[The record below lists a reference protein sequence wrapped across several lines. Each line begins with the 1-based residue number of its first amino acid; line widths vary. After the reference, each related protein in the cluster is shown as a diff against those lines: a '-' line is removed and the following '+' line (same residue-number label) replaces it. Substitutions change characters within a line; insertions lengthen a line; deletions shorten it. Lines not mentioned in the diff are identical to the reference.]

1 MIAIANSD
9 FQDTVKSENV
19 IKVRTKD
26 QIEKSKSGNWS
37 NTGFMG
43 RLNYLINVD
52 FSLRTLLSCDTGH
65 SYM

>member
-9 FQDTVKSENV
+9 FQDTVKSGNV
-19 IKVRTKD
+19 RKVRTKD
-26 QIEKSKSGNWS
+26 QIEKSKTGNWS
-37 NTGFMG
+37 KTGFMG

>member
-1 MIAIANSD
+1 MTVLANSD

-37 NTGFMG
+37 NTGFMTD
-43 RLNYLINVD
+43 L
-52 FSLRTLLSCDTGH
+52 
-65 SYM
+65 